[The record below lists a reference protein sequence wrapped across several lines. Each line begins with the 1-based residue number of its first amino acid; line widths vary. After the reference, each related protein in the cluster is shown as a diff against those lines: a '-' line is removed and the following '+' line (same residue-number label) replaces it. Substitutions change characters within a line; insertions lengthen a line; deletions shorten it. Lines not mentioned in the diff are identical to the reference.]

1 MRSTSESGAKG
12 ADENSRDRT
21 ARPIRNSRRAVYRS
35 FVFGVKDQ
43 DVEVNPIYPDQSR
56 PGQVNDPAHVPI
68 ELSTIEYVYVRKQ
81 AYGEGKDDDAWKVQI
96 FSVTLY
102 DAEPLQQ
109 GHYREFFL
117 DAPNEL
123 WLAN

>member
-1 MRSTSESGAKG
+1 M
-12 ADENSRDRT
+12 
-21 ARPIRNSRRAVYRS
+21 
-35 FVFGVKDQ
+35 
-43 DVEVNPIYPDQSR
+43 
-56 PGQVNDPAHVPI
+56 
-68 ELSTIEYVYVRKQ
+68 RKQ

-123 WLAN
+123 WLANENGHQVWLKELDLPSGAVAAQTRR